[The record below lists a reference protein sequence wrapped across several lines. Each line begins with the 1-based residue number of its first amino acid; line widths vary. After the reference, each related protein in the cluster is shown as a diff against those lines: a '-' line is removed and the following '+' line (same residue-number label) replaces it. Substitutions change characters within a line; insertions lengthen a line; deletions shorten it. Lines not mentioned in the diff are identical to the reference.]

1 MAIFKNITSP
11 SLGLF
16 IFTLQT
22 LAYLI
27 FEVLTKGKYA
37 SLVFKIYITAILFSQ
52 FLLNINLTRDICGE
66 ANTFIAFIYTFIPWT
81 IIFGII
87 VLFLGVFPG
96 WLAPFSN
103 TFGYFLIRM
112 YGLNKKFEAVVS
124 QPASQPAS
132 QDGSSAAP
140 DSAAAKS
147 DQLLQ
152 NILSNKSILVNE
164 IPDADTGFDN
174 FLSSLQNMN
183 LLKPNM
189 ADRDKT
195 NNYTNPATLE
205 LQDLIRIKFLIA
217 KIIWY
222 LLSGLLTISI
232 AYNSIIQSECKN
244 SIKYIEKT
252 YAQNQK
258 EVEKTNNENSTN
270 TRKYVQKGT

>member
-37 SLVFKIYITAILFSQ
+37 SLVFKIYITVILFSQ

-112 YGLNKKFEAVVS
+112 YGLNKKFEEVVKGNS
-124 QPASQPAS
+124 IPGDTSIQS
-132 QDGSSAAP
+132 DSSE
-140 DSAAAKS
+140 AAKS
-147 DQLLQ
+147 KELIQ
-152 NILSNKSILVNE
+152 NILANKSILVNE
-164 IPDADTGFDN
+164 IPDANTGFDN
-174 FLSSLQNMN
+174 FLISLNNMK
-183 LLKPNM
+183 LLKDTMNE
-189 ADRDKT
+189 RDPVTKE
-195 NNYTNPATLE
+195 YSNPATLE

-222 LLSGLLTISI
+222 LLTGLLTISI

-252 YAQNQK
+252 YSQNQK

-270 TRKYVQKGT
+270 TRKYIQRGT

>member
-37 SLVFKIYITAILFSQ
+37 SLVFKIYITAIVFSQ

-112 YGLNKKFEAVVS
+112 YGLNKKFEEVVRPP
-124 QPASQPAS
+124 QLDATGAPK
-132 QDGSSAAP
+132 GKSA
-140 DSAAAKS
+140 DQTE
-147 DQLLQ
+147 QLLQ
-152 NILSNKSILVNE
+152 NIMTNKSILVNE
-164 IPDADTGFDN
+164 IPNANTGFDN
-174 FLSSLQNMN
+174 FLINLNNMN
-183 LLKPNM
+183 LLKDTMN
-189 ADRDKT
+189 ARDPVTKE
-195 NNYTNPATLE
+195 YTNPATLA

-222 LLSGLLTISI
+222 LLTGLLTISI

-252 YAQNQK
+252 YSQNQK

-270 TRKYVQKGT
+270 TRKYIQRGT

>member
-27 FEVLTKGKYA
+27 FEVLTKAKYA
-37 SLVFKIYITAILFSQ
+37 SLVFKIYITAIVFSQ

-112 YGLNKKFEAVVS
+112 YGLNKKFENVVKGNS
-124 QPASQPAS
+124 IPGETALPET
-132 QDGSSAAP
+132 P
-140 DSAAAKS
+140 EAAKS
-147 DQLLQ
+147 KELIQ

-164 IPDADTGFDN
+164 IPDANTGFDN
-174 FLSSLQNMN
+174 FLISLNNMG
-183 LLKPNM
+183 LLK
-189 ADRDKT
+189 DKMFDKDSVT
-195 NNYTNPATLE
+195 NEYSNPATLA

-222 LLSGLLTISI
+222 LLTGLLTISI

-252 YAQNQK
+252 YSQNQK

-270 TRKYVQKGT
+270 TRKYVQRGT

>member
-112 YGLNKKFEAVVS
+112 YGLNKKFEAIVQ
-124 QPASQPAS
+124 QPTTEITAS
-132 QDGSSAAP
+132 D
-140 DSAAAKS
+140 KS
-147 DQLLQ
+147 GYESYQLLQ

-174 FLSSLQNMN
+174 FLSSLQNMK

-189 ADRDKT
+189 AHIDQT
-195 NNYTNPATLE
+195 NNYTSPATLE

>member
-27 FEVLTKGKYA
+27 FEVLTKEKYK
-37 SLVFKIYITAILFSQ
+37 SLVFKIYIATILFSQ

-87 VLFLGVFPG
+87 VLFLTVFPG

-112 YGLNKKFEAVVS
+112 YGLNKKFEAVVL
-124 QPASQPAS
+124 QPTTGIPGPSE
-132 QDGSSAAP
+132 
-140 DSAAAKS
+140 
-147 DQLLQ
+147 QLLQ
-152 NILSNKSILVNE
+152 NILSNKSILINE
-164 IPDADTGFDN
+164 VPDSENGYDN
-174 FLSSLQNMN
+174 FLNSLKNMN
-183 LLKPNM
+183 LLKNPGEYLKK
-189 ADRDKT
+189 DPTT
-195 NNYTNPATLE
+195 NNYTNKDILALK
-205 LQDLIRIKFLIA
+205 DLIQIKFLIA

-222 LLSGLLTISI
+222 LLSGVLTISI

-252 YAQNQK
+252 YNENQK

-270 TRKYVQKGT
+270 TRKYIQRGT

>member
-1 MAIFKNITSP
+1 MAIFKNTTSP

-37 SLVFKIYITAILFSQ
+37 SLVFKIYVSVILFSQ

-112 YGLNKKFEAVVS
+112 YGLTRKFEDVVKAS
-124 QPASQPAS
+124 SLSDSKQTQPAPGSPEATSQE
-132 QDGSSAAP
+132 
-140 DSAAAKS
+140 
-147 DQLLQ
+147 LLQ

-164 IPDADTGFDN
+164 IPDANTGFDN
-174 FLSSLQNMN
+174 FLISLQNMK
-183 LLKPNM
+183 LLKDKM
-189 ADRDKT
+189 LERDAVT
-195 NNYTNPATLE
+195 TDYTNPATLE

-222 LLSGLLTISI
+222 LLTGVLTISI

-252 YAQNQK
+252 YSQNQK
-258 EVEKTNNENSTN
+258 EVEKTNNEKSTN
-270 TRKYVQKGT
+270 TRTYVQKGT

>member
-37 SLVFKIYITAILFSQ
+37 SLVFKIYLTAILFSQ

-112 YGLNKKFEAVVS
+112 YGLNKKFEAVVKQPTS
-124 QPASQPAS
+124 QE
-132 QDGSSAAP
+132 GSAAAP

-164 IPDADTGFDN
+164 IPDADTGFHN
-174 FLSSLQNMN
+174 FLISFKNMN
-183 LLKPNM
+183 LLIDKM
-189 ADRDKT
+189 DDRDTLT
-195 NNYTNPATLE
+195 NNYNNPATLA

>member
-37 SLVFKIYITAILFSQ
+37 SLVFKIYITVILFSQ

-112 YGLNKKFEAVVS
+112 YGLNTKFQDVVKSTSIPGDAAVPATPDAATS
-124 QPASQPAS
+124 QE
-132 QDGSSAAP
+132 
-140 DSAAAKS
+140 
-147 DQLLQ
+147 LLQ
-152 NILSNKSILVNE
+152 NILANKSILVNE
-164 IPDADTGFDN
+164 IPDANTGFDN
-174 FLSSLQNMN
+174 FLISLQNMK
-183 LLKPNM
+183 LLKDTMN
-189 ADRDKT
+189 ARDPVT
-195 NNYTNPATLE
+195 NDYTNPATLE

-222 LLSGLLTISI
+222 LLTGLLTISI

-252 YAQNQK
+252 YSQNQK

-270 TRKYVQKGT
+270 TRKYVQRGT

>member
-27 FEVLTKGKYA
+27 FEVLTKEKYK
-37 SLVFKIYITAILFSQ
+37 SLVFKIYITTILFSQ

-112 YGLNKKFEAVVS
+112 YGLNRKFEEVVRPP
-124 QPASQPAS
+124 QLDTTGAPK
-132 QDGSSAAP
+132 GKSA
-140 DSAAAKS
+140 DQTE
-147 DQLLQ
+147 QLLQ
-152 NILSNKSILVNE
+152 NIMTNKSILVNE
-164 IPDADTGFDN
+164 IPDANTGFDN
-174 FLSSLQNMN
+174 FLINLNNMN
-183 LLKPNM
+183 LLKDTMN
-189 ADRDKT
+189 ARDPVTKE
-195 NNYTNPATLE
+195 YTNPATLE

-222 LLSGLLTISI
+222 LLTGLLTISI

-252 YAQNQK
+252 YSQNQK

-270 TRKYVQKGT
+270 TRKYIQRGT

>member
-124 QPASQPAS
+124 QPASQ
-132 QDGSSAAP
+132 DGSSAAP

-174 FLSSLQNMN
+174 FLSSLQNMK

-189 ADRDKT
+189 AHIDQT
-195 NNYTNPATLE
+195 NNYTSPATLE

-258 EVEKTNNENSTN
+258 EVEKTNNENRTN

>member
-37 SLVFKIYITAILFSQ
+37 SLVFKIYITAIVFSQ

-112 YGLNKKFEAVVS
+112 YGLNKKFEEVVRPP
-124 QPASQPAS
+124 QLDATGAPK
-132 QDGSSAAP
+132 GKSA
-140 DSAAAKS
+140 DQTE
-147 DQLLQ
+147 QLLQ
-152 NILSNKSILVNE
+152 NIMTNKSILVNE
-164 IPDADTGFDN
+164 IPNANTGFDN
-174 FLSSLQNMN
+174 FLINLNNMN
-183 LLKPNM
+183 LLKDTMN
-189 ADRDKT
+189 ARDPVTKE
-195 NNYTNPATLE
+195 YTNPATLE

-222 LLSGLLTISI
+222 LLTGLLTISI

-252 YAQNQK
+252 YSQNQK

-270 TRKYVQKGT
+270 TRKYIQRGT

>member
-37 SLVFKIYITAILFSQ
+37 SLVFKIYITVILFSQ

-112 YGLNKKFEAVVS
+112 YGLNRKFEEVVK
-124 QPASQPAS
+124 
-132 QDGSSAAP
+132 GSPIPGDATLPVS
-140 DSAAAKS
+140 SEAAKS
-147 DQLLQ
+147 KELIQ
-152 NILSNKSILVNE
+152 NILANKSILVNE
-164 IPDADTGFDN
+164 IPDANTGFDN
-174 FLSSLQNMN
+174 FLISLNNMG
-183 LLKPNM
+183 LLK
-189 ADRDKT
+189 DKMFDKDSLT
-195 NNYTNPATLE
+195 NDYSNPATLA

-222 LLSGLLTISI
+222 LLTGLLTISI

-252 YAQNQK
+252 YSQNQK

-270 TRKYVQKGT
+270 TRKYVQRGT

>member
-27 FEVLTKGKYA
+27 FEVLTKQKHK
-37 SLVFKIYITAILFSQ
+37 SLVFKIYITVILFSQ

-112 YGLNKKFEAVVS
+112 YGLNKKFEAIVK
-124 QPASQPAS
+124 QPTETSPEASGYKDEQ
-132 QDGSSAAP
+132 Q
-140 DSAAAKS
+140 
-147 DQLLQ
+147 LQ

-164 IPDADTGFDN
+164 IPDAEIGYQN
-174 FLSSLQNMN
+174 FLISLKNMN
-183 LLKPNM
+183 LLNVTI
-189 ADRDKT
+189 DKDAVT
-195 NNYTNPATLE
+195 NIYTNKNVLDM
-205 LQDLIRIKFLIA
+205 QDLIRIKFLIA

-252 YAQNQK
+252 YSQNQK

>member
-37 SLVFKIYITAILFSQ
+37 SLVFKIYITAIIFSQ

-112 YGLNKKFEAVVS
+112 YGLNKKFEEVVRPP
-124 QPASQPAS
+124 QLDAT
-132 QDGSSAAP
+132 GAAP
-140 DSAAAKS
+140 KGESADKTE
-147 DQLLQ
+147 QLLQ
-152 NILSNKSILVNE
+152 NIMTNKSILVNE
-164 IPDADTGFDN
+164 IPDANTGFDN
-174 FLSSLQNMN
+174 FLINLNNMG
-183 LLKPNM
+183 LLKVDM
-189 ADRDKT
+189 TARDSVT
-195 NNYTNPATLE
+195 NDYTDTHILA

-222 LLSGLLTISI
+222 LLTGLLTISI

-252 YAQNQK
+252 YSQNQK

-270 TRKYVQKGT
+270 TRKYIQRGT

>member
-16 IFTLQT
+16 IFVLQT

-27 FEVLTKGKYA
+27 FEVLTKEKYK
-37 SLVFKIYITAILFSQ
+37 SLVFKIYISTILFSQ
-52 FLLNINLTRDICGE
+52 FLLNINLTNDICGE
-66 ANTFIAFIYTFIPWT
+66 ANTFTAFIYTFIPWT
-81 IIFGII
+81 IIFGVII
-87 VLFLGVFPG
+87 LFLTIFPG
-96 WLAPFSN
+96 WLSPFSN

-112 YGLNKKFEAVVS
+112 YGLNQKFEAVVA
-124 QPASQPAS
+124 QPNTT
-132 QDGSSAAP
+132 DVKSARR
-140 DSAAAKS
+140 D

-152 NILSNKSILVNE
+152 NILSNKSILINE
-164 IPDADTGFDN
+164 VPNANTGFDN
-174 FLSSLQNMN
+174 FITSLKNMN
-183 LLKPNM
+183 LLNVNS
-189 ADRDKT
+189 DKDLTT
-195 NNYTNPATLE
+195 NNYSNPKILA
-205 LQDLIRIKFLIA
+205 LQDLIQIKFLIA

-258 EVEKTNNENSTN
+258 EVEKTNNENTTN
-270 TRKYVQKGT
+270 DRKYIQRGT

>member
-112 YGLNKKFEAVVS
+112 YGLNKKFEAIV
-124 QPASQPAS
+124 QQQTTEITASDNPGYES
-132 QDGSSAAP
+132 Y
-140 DSAAAKS
+140 
-147 DQLLQ
+147 QLLQ
-152 NILSNKSILVNE
+152 NILSNKSLLVNE

-189 ADRDKT
+189 ANRETSTKIYTDK
-195 NNYTNPATLE
+195 NVLE

>member
-37 SLVFKIYITAILFSQ
+37 SLVFKIYITVILFSQ

-112 YGLNKKFEAVVS
+112 YGLNKKFEEVVKGNS
-124 QPASQPAS
+124 IPGDTSIQS
-132 QDGSSAAP
+132 DSSE
-140 DSAAAKS
+140 AAKS
-147 DQLLQ
+147 KELIQ
-152 NILSNKSILVNE
+152 NILANKSILVNE
-164 IPDADTGFDN
+164 IPDANTGFDN
-174 FLSSLQNMN
+174 FLISLNNMK
-183 LLKPNM
+183 LLKDTMN
-189 ADRDKT
+189 ARDPITKE
-195 NNYTNPATLE
+195 YTNPATLE

-222 LLSGLLTISI
+222 LLTGLLTISI

-252 YAQNQK
+252 YSQNQK

-270 TRKYVQKGT
+270 TRKYIQRGT

>member
-27 FEVLTKGKYA
+27 FEVLTKQKYK
-37 SLVFKIYITAILFSQ
+37 SLVFKIYISTILFSQ

-66 ANTFIAFIYTFIPWT
+66 ANVFIAFIYTFIPWT
-81 IIFGII
+81 LIFGII
-87 VLFLGVFPG
+87 ILFLSIFPG

-112 YGLNKKFEAVVS
+112 YGLNRKFEEVVR
-124 QPASQPAS
+124 PPKLNTPVAPK
-132 QDGSSAAP
+132 DKSA
-140 DSAAAKS
+140 DQTE
-147 DQLLQ
+147 QLLQ
-152 NILSNKSILVNE
+152 NIMTNKSILINE
-164 IPDADTGFDN
+164 VPDSENGYYN
-174 FLSSLQNMN
+174 FLSSLKNMG
-183 LLKPNM
+183 LLNVPM
-189 ADRDKT
+189 DKEEGT
-195 NNYTNPATLE
+195 NNYKNKAILA

-252 YAQNQK
+252 YNENQK
-258 EVEKTNNENSTN
+258 EVDKTNNENSTN
-270 TRKYVQKGT
+270 TRKYVQRGT

>member
-27 FEVLTKGKYA
+27 FEVLTKEKYK
-37 SLVFKIYITAILFSQ
+37 SLVFKIYIATILFSQ

-66 ANTFIAFIYTFIPWT
+66 ANVFIAFIYTFIPWT
-81 IIFGII
+81 IIFGVI
-87 VLFLGVFPG
+87 VLFLNVFPG

-112 YGLNKKFEAVVS
+112 YGLNKKFEEVVLS
-124 QPASQPAS
+124 TT
-132 QDGSSAAP
+132 GSTGSP
-140 DSAAAKS
+140 EKMKS
-147 DQLLQ
+147 EQLLQ
-152 NILSNKSILVNE
+152 NILANKSILINE
-164 IPDADTGFDN
+164 VPDSENGFDN
-174 FLSSLQNMN
+174 FLNSLKNMN
-183 LLKPNM
+183 LLKNPSTSMSKDPN
-189 ADRDKT
+189 T
-195 NNYTNPATLE
+195 NNYTDPNILA

-222 LLSGLLTISI
+222 LLSGVLTISI

-252 YAQNQK
+252 YSDNQK

-270 TRKYVQKGT
+270 TRKYVQRGT

>member
-16 IFTLQT
+16 IFVLQT

-27 FEVLTKGKYA
+27 FEVLTKEKYK
-37 SLVFKIYITAILFSQ
+37 SLVFKIYISTILFSQ
-52 FLLNINLTRDICGE
+52 FLLNINLTNDICGE
-66 ANTFIAFIYTFIPWT
+66 ANTFTAFIYTFIPWT
-81 IIFGII
+81 IIFGVII
-87 VLFLGVFPG
+87 LFLTIFPG
-96 WLAPFSN
+96 WLSPFSN

-112 YGLNKKFEAVVS
+112 YGLNQKFEAVVA
-124 QPASQPAS
+124 QPNTTGVKTAT
-132 QDGSSAAP
+132 
-140 DSAAAKS
+140 

-152 NILSNKSILVNE
+152 NILSNKSILINE
-164 IPDADTGFDN
+164 VPNANTGFDN
-174 FLSSLQNMN
+174 FITSLKNMN
-183 LLKPNM
+183 LLNVNS
-189 ADRDKT
+189 DKDTTT
-195 NNYTNPATLE
+195 NNYSDSNILA
-205 LQDLIRIKFLIA
+205 LQDLIQIKFLIA

-258 EVEKTNNENSTN
+258 EVEKTNNENTTN
-270 TRKYVQKGT
+270 DRKYIQRGT

>member
-16 IFTLQT
+16 IFVLQT

-27 FEVLTKGKYA
+27 FEVLTKEKYK
-37 SLVFKIYITAILFSQ
+37 SLVFKIYISTILFSQ
-52 FLLNINLTRDICGE
+52 FLLNINLTNDICGE
-66 ANTFIAFIYTFIPWT
+66 ANTFTAFIYTFIPWT
-81 IIFGII
+81 IIFGVII
-87 VLFLGVFPG
+87 LFLTIFPG
-96 WLAPFSN
+96 WLSPFSN

-112 YGLNKKFEAVVS
+112 YGLNQKFEAVVA
-124 QPASQPAS
+124 QPNTTGVTSP
-132 QDGSSAAP
+132 
-140 DSAAAKS
+140 S

-152 NILSNKSILVNE
+152 NILSNKSILINE
-164 IPDADTGFDN
+164 VPNANTGFDN
-174 FLSSLQNMN
+174 FINSLKNMN
-183 LLKPNM
+183 LLQQNVNSVKDPT
-189 ADRDKT
+189 T
-195 NNYTNPATLE
+195 NNYSDSNILA
-205 LQDLIRIKFLIA
+205 LQDLIQIKFLIA

-258 EVEKTNNENSTN
+258 EVEKTNNENTTN
-270 TRKYVQKGT
+270 DRKYIQRGT

>member
-27 FEVLTKGKYA
+27 FEVLTKEKYK
-37 SLVFKIYITAILFSQ
+37 SLVFKIYIATILFSQ

-81 IIFGII
+81 IIFGVII
-87 VLFLGVFPG
+87 LFLNVFPG

-112 YGLNKKFEAVVS
+112 YGLNKKFEEVVLS
-124 QPASQPAS
+124 KPETP
-132 QDGSSAAP
+132 GTP
-140 DSAAAKS
+140 GTPAAKS
-147 DQLLQ
+147 EQLLQ
-152 NILSNKSILVNE
+152 NILANKSILINE
-164 IPDADTGFDN
+164 VPDPENGYDN
-174 FLSSLQNMN
+174 FLNSLKNMN
-183 LLKPNM
+183 LLKNPATSTIKDSN
-189 ADRDKT
+189 T
-195 NNYTNPATLE
+195 NNYTDPNILA

-222 LLSGLLTISI
+222 LLSGVLTISI

-252 YAQNQK
+252 YNENQK

-270 TRKYVQKGT
+270 TRKYVQRGT

>member
-112 YGLNKKFEAVVS
+112 YGLNKKFEAVV
-124 QPASQPAS
+124 QRPTATLP
-132 QDGSSAAP
+132 
-140 DSAAAKS
+140 S
-147 DQLLQ
+147 DKPGYESYQLLQ

-189 ADRDKT
+189 ADRDT
-195 NNYTNPATLE
+195 SNIYTDKNVLE

>member
-124 QPASQPAS
+124 QPTSQE
-132 QDGSSAAP
+132 GS
-140 DSAAAKS
+140 SAAAKS

-174 FLSSLQNMN
+174 FLISFKNMN
-183 LLKPNM
+183 LLKDNM
-189 ADRDKT
+189 DDRDQGT
-195 NNYTNPATLE
+195 NNYTSLATLE

>member
-37 SLVFKIYITAILFSQ
+37 SLVFKIYITAIIFSQ

-112 YGLNKKFEAVVS
+112 YGLNRKFEEVVK
-124 QPASQPAS
+124 
-132 QDGSSAAP
+132 GSSTSDDSSIPSGSKAAT
-140 DSAAAKS
+140 SKE
-147 DQLLQ
+147 LLQ

-164 IPDADTGFDN
+164 IPDANTGFDN
-174 FLSSLQNMN
+174 FLISLNNMG
-183 LLKPNM
+183 LLKDNM
-189 ADRDKT
+189 FDKDDQT
-195 NNYTNPATLE
+195 NDYSNPATLA

-222 LLSGLLTISI
+222 LLTGLLTISI

-252 YAQNQK
+252 YSQNQK

-270 TRKYVQKGT
+270 TRKYVQRGT

>member
-37 SLVFKIYITAILFSQ
+37 SLVFKIYITVILFSQ

-112 YGLNKKFEAVVS
+112 YGLNKKFEEVVKSTSLSDSKQTPPPPGTPAATS
-124 QPASQPAS
+124 QE
-132 QDGSSAAP
+132 
-140 DSAAAKS
+140 
-147 DQLLQ
+147 LLQ
-152 NILSNKSILVNE
+152 NILANKSILVNE
-164 IPDADTGFDN
+164 IPDANTGFDN
-174 FLSSLQNMN
+174 FLISLNDMG
-183 LLKPNM
+183 LLKVNM
-189 ADRDKT
+189 DARDSVT
-195 NNYTNPATLE
+195 NDYTDTHILA

-222 LLSGLLTISI
+222 LLTGLLTISI

-252 YAQNQK
+252 YSQNQK

-270 TRKYVQKGT
+270 TRKYVQRGT

>member
-16 IFTLQT
+16 IFVLQT

-27 FEVLTKGKYA
+27 FEVLTKEKYQ
-37 SLVFKIYITAILFSQ
+37 SLVFKIYISTILFSQ
-52 FLLNINLTRDICGE
+52 FLLNINLTNDICGE
-66 ANTFIAFIYTFIPWT
+66 ANTFTAFIYTFIPWT
-81 IIFGII
+81 IIFGVII
-87 VLFLGVFPG
+87 LFLTIFPG
-96 WLAPFSN
+96 WLSPFSN

-112 YGLNKKFEAVVS
+112 YGLNQKFEAVVAN
-124 QPASQPAS
+124 PNTTP
-132 QDGSSAAP
+132 GVNSA
-140 DSAAAKS
+140 S

-152 NILSNKSILVNE
+152 NILSNKSILINE
-164 IPDADTGFDN
+164 VPNANTGFDN
-174 FLSSLQNMN
+174 FINSLVGMG
-183 LLKPNM
+183 LLKTGVNYNKDPN
-189 ADRDKT
+189 T
-195 NNYTNPATLE
+195 NNYTDPKILA
-205 LQDLIRIKFLIA
+205 LQDLIQIKFLIA

-258 EVEKTNNENSTN
+258 EVEKTNNENTTN
-270 TRKYVQKGT
+270 DRKYIQRGT

>member
-37 SLVFKIYITAILFSQ
+37 SLVFKIYITTILFSQ

-112 YGLNKKFEAVVS
+112 YGLNKKFEEVVRPP
-124 QPASQPAS
+124 QLGATGAPK
-132 QDGSSAAP
+132 GKSA
-140 DSAAAKS
+140 DQTE
-147 DQLLQ
+147 QLLQ
-152 NILSNKSILVNE
+152 NIMTNKSILVNE
-164 IPDADTGFDN
+164 IPNANTGFDN
-174 FLSSLQNMN
+174 FLISLNNMR
-183 LLKPNM
+183 LLKDNM
-189 ADRDKT
+189 LDRDPMT
-195 NNYTNPATLE
+195 NDYSNPATLA

-222 LLSGLLTISI
+222 LLTGLLTISI

-252 YAQNQK
+252 YSQNQK

-270 TRKYVQKGT
+270 TRKYIQRGT

>member
-16 IFTLQT
+16 IFVLQT

-37 SLVFKIYITAILFSQ
+37 SLVFKIYISTILFSQ
-52 FLLNINLTRDICGE
+52 FLLNINLTKDICGE

-81 IIFGII
+81 LIFGII
-87 VLFLGVFPG
+87 ILFLNIFPG

-112 YGLNKKFEAVVS
+112 YGLNQKFEAVVA
-124 QPASQPAS
+124 QPSPPSPPGAPPATPGT
-132 QDGSSAAP
+132 QT
-140 DSAAAKS
+140 AAAE
-147 DQLLQ
+147 QLLL
-152 NILSNKSILVNE
+152 NILSNKSILINE
-164 IPDADTGFDN
+164 VPDHENGFDN
-174 FLSSLQNMN
+174 FINSLHSMN
-183 LLKPNM
+183 LLNVQPAK
-189 ADRDKT
+189 DTD
-195 NNYTNPATLE
+195 NNYTDPNILALK
-205 LQDLIRIKFLIA
+205 DLIQIKFLIA

-222 LLSGLLTISI
+222 LLTGLLTISI

-258 EVEKTNNENSTN
+258 EVEKTNNENNTN
-270 TRKYVQKGT
+270 SRKYIQKGT

>member
-37 SLVFKIYITAILFSQ
+37 SLVFKIYITVILFSQ

-112 YGLNKKFEAVVS
+112 YGLNKKFEEVVR
-124 QPASQPAS
+124 PPKLDATGEAPK
-132 QDGSSAAP
+132 GNSA
-140 DSAAAKS
+140 DQTE
-147 DQLLQ
+147 QLLQ
-152 NILSNKSILVNE
+152 NIMTNKSILVNE
-164 IPDADTGFDN
+164 IPDANTGFDN
-174 FLSSLQNMN
+174 FLINLNNMG
-183 LLKPNM
+183 LLKVNM
-189 ADRDKT
+189 KARDPVT
-195 NNYTNPATLE
+195 NDYINTDILA

-222 LLSGLLTISI
+222 LLTGLLTISI

-252 YAQNQK
+252 YSQNQK

-270 TRKYVQKGT
+270 TRKYVQRGT